1 MRKLIFTFFLCLLA
15 AVQSARGYDFS
26 YTYKGQTLY
35 YDVLSTTNK
44 TAGVAEQ
51 LSSISGAV
59 EIPAATVTYGGV
71 TYTVTSI
78 GKSAFSGCSGLTSV
92 TIPTSV
98 TSIGGGVF
106 YYCSGLTDIN
116 VSASNA
122 NYQSIDGILYN
133 KTGDTLICCPGGK
146 KGSVTI
152 PNSVTSI
159 GDDAFYGCIGLTSVT
174 IPASVTSLGNWAFSG
189 CSGLT
194 SVTIPNSVKSIGDL
208 AFSGC
213 SGLTSVTIPNA
224 VKSIGDLAF
233 SGCSG
238 LTDINVSAS
247 NANYQSIDG
256 ILYNKTGD
264 TLICCPG
271 GKKGS
276 VTIPNAVKCIGDDA
290 FYGCSGLTSVTIP
303 DSVTSIGDSAFS
315 GCSGLTSVTIG
326 NSVTYIDYYA
336 FYGCSDL
343 TSLTVKAMTPPTCE
357 GVPFSVHDTLYVPK
371 ESVDLYKSTSPWNK
385 FETIIGVNFSDVP
398 TIKADANLYV
408 AGTELQNRNNE
419 QVTVYNAMGKV
430 VLRSDAAVVSLE
442 ALPHGVYVVATSRG
456 NMKVV
461 R

>member
-106 YYCSGLTDIN
+106 YY
-116 VSASNA
+116 
-122 NYQSIDGILYN
+122 
-133 KTGDTLICCPGGK
+133 
-146 KGSVTI
+146 
-152 PNSVTSI
+152 
-159 GDDAFYGCIGLTSVT
+159 
-174 IPASVTSLGNWAFSG
+174 
-189 CSGLT
+189 
-194 SVTIPNSVKSIGDL
+194 
-208 AFSGC
+208 
-213 SGLTSVTIPNA
+213 
-224 VKSIGDLAF
+224 
-233 SGCSG
+233 CSG